1 MNKIATTL
9 RLEERKQENLQFRI
23 CDSENIL
30 HHLLEARI
38 IFLRHVDV
46 IVNPLDPLLIEPAKL
61 LKRSNKYPDFI
72 RTFCVLFG
80 RCQFSSKLGNPTS
93 GETFKT
99 LNG

>member
-1 MNKIATTL
+1 MDKIANTL
-9 RLEERKQENLQFRI
+9 QLEESKQENLQFRI

-61 LKRSNKYPDFI
+61 LKRSNKYPDFKI
-72 RTFCVLFG
+72 SFRPSLATQPVE
-80 RCQFSSKLGNPTS
+80 KLLRP
-93 GETFKT
+93 
-99 LNG
+99 